1 MRYADTEELLR
12 TYDTI
17 VVVGASVHPEKAAH
31 AIPAMMQR
39 YGWRII
45 PVNPHADEIFGERAY
60 RTLADI
66 PDGPIGLVNVFR
78 PSRTRRTSLARRS
91 RRVPAHCGCNRES
104 SRPKRT
110 ASPTRALWHMSKIV
124 AWRSN
129 APATHCACP
138 RAHKPSA
145 ENPMMISD
153 LLSR

>member
-31 AIPAMMQR
+31 AIPAVMQR

-60 RTLADI
+60 RTLAEI

-78 PSRTRRTSLARRS
+78 PSRDAADVARQAVARWPAMGRSQGSRIPLAAREI
-91 RRVPAHCGCNRES
+91 PA
-104 SRPKRT
+104 
-110 ASPTRALWHMSKIV
+110 
-124 AWRSN
+124 
-129 APATHCACP
+129 ATHAA
-138 RAHKPSA
+138 RG
-145 ENPMMISD
+145 
-153 LLSR
+153 R

>member
-1 MRYADTEELLR
+1 VRYADTEELLR

-31 AIPAMMQR
+31 AIPAVMQR

-66 PDGPIGLVNVFR
+66 PDRPIG
-78 PSRTRRTSLARRS
+78 PATRRTSLARRS
-91 RRVPAHCGCNRES
+91 RRVPAPCGYNRAS
-104 SRPKRT
+104 SRPRRT
-110 ASPTRALWHMSKIV
+110 ASPTRAVWHMSKIV

-145 ENPMMISD
+145 ENAMLISG